1 MSHDLAIIGGH
12 VIDPAS
18 GLDAVTDIAFKNGQV
33 SAIGADAEGIIV
45 SDQLGWNTPGLDDF
59 LVVVDVIQEGVQ
71 RPQPL
76 LAAFGQAVPFTP

>member
-33 SAIGADAEGIIV
+33 SAIGADAGTRVRMRPSKPMV
-45 SDQLGWNTPGLDDF
+45 ST
-59 LVVVDVIQEGVQ
+59 
-71 RPQPL
+71 
-76 LAAFGQAVPFTP
+76 